1 MEKRT
6 IKLYLKANQSGTT
19 EVICVKHMKKKA
31 EMGIG
36 TLIIFIAL
44 LLVAA
49 VAAGVLIQTAG
60 SLQERALTTG
70 DQAKGQISTNVR
82 VMEVSA
88 TDGSDGTLEHVE
100 EIMKLSPG
108 SDAIKLEQT
117 LLTMNTFDR
126 TATLTYKGT
135 DGTFENDM
143 ADGFY
148 TLSEETLGN
157 VSNTSNTTLSEDY
170 DLDGTADEVGIDGS
184 GNLVFYFSSTE
195 AGSYTVTD
203 FNCTGAA
210 HDVSGTY
217 TISGNTE
224 LQELSVSGNCGNDE
238 ANETVEINVTPDRR
252 GEGFFTVE
260 YLQRGQNPV
269 DGNLQT
275 GDVIKVY
282 YEAPRPV
289 SEDEQ
294 VRINFIPKI
303 GTPTLTQFITPEVVS
318 TERVYLYP

>member
-1 MEKRT
+1 
-6 IKLYLKANQSGTT
+6 
-19 EVICVKHMKKKA
+19 MKKKA

-88 TDGSDGTLEHVE
+88 TDGSDGTLEYME

-117 LLTMNTFDR
+117 LLTMNTYDR
-126 TATLTYKGT
+126 TASLTFRGPNGT
-135 DGTFENDM
+135 YENDI
-143 ADGFY
+143 AEGYY
-148 TLSEETLGN
+148 TLSDETLGN
-157 VSNTSNTTLSEDY
+157 VSNTSNYTLEEDY
-170 DLDGTADEVGIDGS
+170 DLDGVRDNVTLN
-184 GNLVFYFSSTE
+184 GNGELEFHFSDSE
-195 AGSYTVTD
+195 TVTITD
-203 FNCTGAA
+203 FNCTGAT
-210 HDVSGTY
+210 HDITGTY
-217 TISGNTE
+217 TISGNNVIQAIST
-224 LQELSVSGNCGNDE
+224 SGSCGNGYT
-238 ANETVEINVTPDRR
+238 APAEINVTPDRR

-260 YLQRGQNPV
+260 YLQRGKNPV

-275 GDVIKVY
+275 GDVIKLY
-282 YEAPRPV
+282 YEAPR
-289 SEDEQ
+289 SITEDEEI
-294 VRINFIPKI
+294 RINFVPKI
-303 GTPTLTQFITPEVVS
+303 GTPTLTQFITPEVIS